1 MYTRSSHM
9 NHLAQL
15 FKALSEDIR
24 LQMLALLLR
33 HGELCVCEFERFLQL
48 TQSKAS
54 RHLRYLLHSGFVQDR
69 RDGLWVYYRVAKP
82 PTDDHRLLL
91 KTLERLLRNA
101 PLPDIGDELQD
112 MRAERCQPAAAPVR
126 GAASATAGLRS

>member
-1 MYTRSSHM
+1 MHD
-9 NHLAQL
+9 LAQL

-24 LQMLALLLR
+24 LQMLALLFR
-33 HGELCVCEFERFLQL
+33 HRELCVCEFEQFLQL

-82 PTDDHRLLL
+82 PTDHHRLLL
-91 KTLERLLRNA
+91 KTLEPLLRDA
-101 PLPDIGDELQD
+101 PLPDIADQLQD

-126 GAASATAGLRS
+126 GAASTPTGVRS